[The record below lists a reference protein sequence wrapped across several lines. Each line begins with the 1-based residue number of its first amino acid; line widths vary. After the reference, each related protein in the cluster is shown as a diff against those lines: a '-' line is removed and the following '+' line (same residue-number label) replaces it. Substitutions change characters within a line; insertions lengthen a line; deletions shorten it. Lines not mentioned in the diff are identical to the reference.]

1 MVAMLAHARSTQI
14 CQEVR
19 GSILFLYFVFVWRDS
34 SLIARYTRGK
44 PHPRLE
50 VRGSILF
57 SRVHG
62 VKCRTADLNPM
73 RKAFLGFCL
82 GGLPCCLVLLPF

>member
-1 MVAMLAHARSTQI
+1 MQCSLYLHVLLCIQVIHHSAKMVAMLAHACSSQI
-14 CQEVR
+14 CQ
-19 GSILFLYFVFVWRDS
+19 
-34 SLIARYTRGK
+34 
-44 PHPRLE
+44 E

-62 VKCRTADLNPM
+62 VKCRTANLNPM